1 MSAEKKHDYHLVD
14 PSPWPIY
21 TSFSCLVLA
30 LGSVYYLHT
39 DVSWGMYLGFALLIY
54 GAYMWFRDVVIEAEH
69 QGSSYSSCPNPSS
82 LWNDIISLH
91 QR

>member
-21 TSFSCLVLA
+21 VSFSCLVLA
-30 LGSVYYLHT
+30 VGAVYYMHYE
-39 DVSWGMYLGFALLIY
+39 VSWGMYLGFALLIY

-69 QGSSYSSCPNPSS
+69 QGCLLYTSPSPRDATLSRMPSS
-82 LWNDIISLH
+82 A
-91 QR
+91 